1 MNFFKSLKSR
11 LLGSVKEDLNSALSG
26 GRLDFNS
33 KIEDALKDLISL
45 KTGITMD
52 KALLFS
58 WGMFIQYSL

>member
-33 KIEDALKDLISL
+33 KIEDALKAVSYTHLTLPTSL
-45 KTGITMD
+45 
-52 KALLFS
+52 AV
-58 WGMFIQYSL
+58 